1 MVSSFWTF
9 SRQALVPRLFRDH
22 SPSLDRGQAGAH
34 RTQLPD
40 ELLTSKS
47 WFILLIRATTAHF
60 HRIDV
65 DLAEPVAIVIAGI
78 FAGAVADSF
87 VAIAPGVQAG
97 IDVVLIGVDQRAAAD
112 RPLDDR
118 LDRDLLDVGQ
128 QVEHDFTTALD
139 QSEDRRLLLLQ
150 GAAATLAFQP
160 SPASLAAFFSRTAEP
175 AVC

>member
-1 MVSSFWTF
+1 MPGV
-9 SRQALVPRLFRDH
+9 V
-22 SPSLDRGQAGAH
+22 
-34 RTQLPD
+34 D
-40 ELLTSKS
+40 ELKEAEIDGQLFLGDAAMGTQPGAQQ
-47 WFILLIRATTAHF
+47 RPEPF

-160 SPASLAAFFSRTAEP
+160 SPASLAAFF
-175 AVC
+175 